1 MATAELSPGQPRP
14 HGPVIVVLL
23 CLAALLFEA
32 TSDVLP
38 DAPIFGVVTWQR
50 VVTTAG
56 FAAAL
61 VAGARWRHFRTRL
74 DIPVVVLLLA
84 SAVAAYRWGGDA
96 PFRHLFSYVSVYYLA
111 TALMR
116 LQPTAW
122 RALVVLAAGA
132 VTVASA
138 VAIGQSS
145 ENVPTG
151 FCRSGLLRDASC
163 SEPGVFARATG
174 TFSNPN
180 LLAAFLL
187 LLVPLAV
194 LAVTM
199 FTDHL
204 QRVVAMAAIVL
215 ACAAL
220 LVTYS
225 RGPWVAG
232 FAAALV
238 LAWQWARTRF
248 SPQQLRLAAMIGAGL
263 LVVGLIGIALV
274 SQAGRSLGVR
284 NEAWSTA
291 LRVAADEPLGVGL
304 GRAGDVVNARIEG
317 SVEFFHLH
325 NLWLNWLVEAGVLG
339 FLAITAVTIGSTVTA
354 FGLAVRG
361 HAMGFAAS
369 SALIGY
375 FTMNLMD
382 HPSSLGRLATAMWL
396 VLGFVMG
403 AAPARWRGW
412 TERYDL
418 PVAAAADPYG
428 GSGAWPASSAELA
441 LSTASSG
448 VRAVPRH
455 VRSFEPARTGG
466 RTRVRR

>member
-1 MATAELSPGQPRP
+1 MATVELPPGQPRLY
-14 HGPVIVVLL
+14 GPVIVLLL

-38 DAPIFGVVTWQR
+38 DTPIFGIVTWQR
-50 VVTTAG
+50 VVTAAG
-56 FAAAL
+56 FVAAF
-61 VAGARWRHFRTRL
+61 VAGARWHHFRTRL
-74 DIPVVVLLLA
+74 DIPIVLLLMA
-84 SAVAAYRWGGDA
+84 SLVAAYRWGGDA
-96 PFRHLFSYVSVYYLA
+96 PFRHLVSYVAVYYLA

-116 LQPTAW
+116 LQPAAW
-122 RALVVLAAGA
+122 RALVVMAAAA
-132 VTVASA
+132 VTVAGA
-138 VAIGQSS
+138 VAVGQSS

-163 SEPGVFARATG
+163 SEPGVVARATG

-199 FTDHL
+199 FHDRL
-204 QRVVAMAAIVL
+204 QRIVAMAAIVL

-232 FAAALV
+232 FIAALV

-248 SPQQLRLAAMIGAGL
+248 SREQLRLAGGIGIGL
-263 LVVGLIGIALV
+263 LVLGLCGIAV
-274 SQAGRSLGVR
+274 MSQAGRSLGVR

-339 FLAITAVTIGSTVTA
+339 FLAVTAVTLGSTVTA
-354 FGLAVRG
+354 IGLARRG
-361 HAMGFAAS
+361 HPMGFAAAA
-369 SALIGY
+369 ALIGY

-382 HPSSLGRLATAMWL
+382 HPSSLGRIATAMWL
-396 VLGFVMG
+396 VLGMVMG
-403 AAPARWRGW
+403 AAPAWWRGW
-412 TERYDL
+412 TERYDV
-418 PVAAAADPYG
+418 PVAADGDPLAGADR
-428 GSGAWPASSAELA
+428 SGAPTPLSA
-441 LSTASSG
+441 

-455 VRSFEPARTGG
+455 VRSFEPARAGG